1 MKISADLHIHSTLS
15 PCGSLEMS
23 PRAIV
28 NRAKELNLD
37 VIAITDHNSVEN
49 SFYAASI
56 GKKLGIKVVFGMEA
70 QTAEDVHILCYFGIK
85 RDSEKFYSD
94 IYNYLPV
101 IKNNPEYFGDQIV
114 VDENDNIVRI
124 EEKLLLN
131 SLDLSISE
139 LVDRVR
145 SCNGYV
151 VPAHI
156 ESEQFG
162 LMINLGFVPE
172 ELNNCMF
179 EISYNAN
186 RENILDKYPELGN
199 FNLISN
205 SDAHYIRDIGRAYT
219 IYDVKT
225 PVIEEICEAGLKG
238 RFNVK

>member
-23 PRAIV
+23 PCAII

-37 VIAITDHNSVEN
+37 VISVTDHNSVEN
-49 SFYAASI
+49 GFYAASI
-56 GKKLGIKVVFGMEA
+56 GKKLGVKVIYGMEA
-70 QTAEDVHILCYFGIK
+70 QTVEDVHILCYF
-85 RDSEKFYSD
+85 EKMKEAEIFYSD
-94 IYNYLPV
+94 IYNYLPS
-101 IKNNPEYFGDQIV
+101 IKNKPDYFGDQVV
-114 VDENDNIVRI
+114 VDENDNIVRV
-124 EEKLLLN
+124 EEKLLFN

-139 LVDRVR
+139 LVDRVK

-162 LMINLGFVPE
+162 LMRNLGFIVE
-172 ELNNCMF
+172 ELKNCIF
-179 EISYNAN
+179 EISYNAD
-186 RENILDKYPELGN
+186 REKVLAKYPELDN

-205 SDAHYIRDIGRAYT
+205 SDAHYIRDIGRVYT

-225 PVIEEICEAGLKG
+225 PVIGEIYKAGLEG
-238 RFNVK
+238 RFEVK